1 MYIKIKH
8 KEVKTCENTNWTK
21 TLVLH
26 LKYKLWDLNWEVN
39 VKDYEDNEYNY
50 NKVLSQLKKHIKEWY
65 KKYLENKIT
74 PFN

>member
-26 LKYKLWDLNWEVN
+26 LKYKLWDLKWKFYNIN
-39 VKDYEDNEYNY
+39 HNYE
-50 NKVLSQLKKHIKEWY
+50 
-65 KKYLENKIT
+65 
-74 PFN
+74 